1 MLTRFQIDNF
11 KSLSEFSLPPL
22 DDESLPNFVCLIG
35 LNGSGKSTV
44 LQALDFLSQLV
55 VGRVDG
61 WLAERKWKKTHLL
74 TKGSKRRTINFRMEF
89 EDIFGRLRWSGA
101 YNVLEG
107 RCVSEELDFE
117 RSNKL
122 EFKGFRTNTLRYEK
136 GIIRDSFGARIELTS
151 DFHGSV
157 FGTLRSTAVDKNDR
171 LTIIWLRN
179 YLAGVKSLELLSPAS
194 MRAPSREA
202 VDVGLGGERLAAF
215 INGLSTQEKKRLI
228 EELSKF
234 YPRLKKI
241 STNSAQYGWRR
252 VVVSELFESEFESD
266 ARHVNDGLLRLA
278 AIISQTIAEEQFS
291 KEMNRE
297 NDDEDLGNPEH
308 KNYQFILLEEIE
320 NGINPELVERLVEY
334 LVSIRQQVFVTT
346 HSPLILNYLKDEQAR
361 KSVFLL
367 FRRANGSTGAVRFFE
382 IPSVAERLES
392 MGPGEAY
399 LDVGLEPLSQ
409 ALGGK
414 SGAQIDG
421 GG

>member
-22 DDESLPNFVCLIG
+22 GDESLPNFVCLIG

-55 VGRVDG
+55 VGRVDV
-61 WLAERKWKKTHLL
+61 WLAGRKWEKSHLL
-74 TKGSKRRTINFRMEF
+74 TKGNKRRTINFKMEF
-89 EDIFGRLRWSGA
+89 EDFFGKLKWSGA

-117 RSNKL
+117 RNTKST
-122 EFKGFRTNTLRYEK
+122 FKGFRSNTLKYEK
-136 GIIRDSFGARIELTS
+136 GVIKDVFGARIELTS
-151 DFHGSV
+151 EFQGSV
-157 FGTLRSTAVDKNDR
+157 FGTLRTTALDKEDR
-171 LTIIWLRN
+171 LLIAWLRN
-179 YLAGVKSLELLSPAS
+179 YLAGVKSLELLSPAA

-215 INGLSTQEKKRLI
+215 INGLSTQEKKKLI
-228 EELSKF
+228 QELSKF
-234 YPRLKKI
+234 YPRLKRI
-241 STNSAQYGWRR
+241 STNSAQFGWRR
-252 VVVSELFESEFESD
+252 VIVSELFESEFESD

-278 AIISQTIAEEQFS
+278 AIVAQTIAEEQFS

-297 NDDEDLGNPEH
+297 SEDEDLGNPEH

-320 NGINPELVERLVEY
+320 NGINPELVERLVKY

-346 HSPLILNYLKDEQAR
+346 HSPLILNYLKDEQAK

-367 FRRANGSTGAVRFFE
+367 FRRANGSTGAARFFE
-382 IPSVAERLES
+382 IPALAERLNS

-409 ALGGK
+409 ELGMRT
-414 SGAQIDG
+414 QVVG